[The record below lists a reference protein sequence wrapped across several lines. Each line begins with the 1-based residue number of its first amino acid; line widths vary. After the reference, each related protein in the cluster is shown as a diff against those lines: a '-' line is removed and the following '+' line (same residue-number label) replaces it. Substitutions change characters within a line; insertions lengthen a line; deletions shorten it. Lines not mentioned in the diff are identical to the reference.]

1 MWFIPLFRALTHVV
15 VDNDYTL
22 KSGPV
27 TVMREAESPLEG
39 MPSSILVVLAFGCLA
54 LAAAVAGL
62 TLGLMSLD
70 STALDIVMQS
80 SDPTQAAAA
89 RAIKPIREQGNLLLV
104 TLLLTNT
111 LAAELLPLVL
121 EALYPGGYFSLIV
134 SVFSLMLFGE
144 MIPQAV
150 FSRHPLYFG
159 QKLIGFVRILRFIM
173 YPISAP
179 IAFALDY
186 LLGEELGTIYNR
198 DELKGLIDVHANNKI
213 LTQDETTILKA
224 ALEFS
229 LKTVDQILTPAK
241 NVFKL
246 SIDTKL
252 DRDTLLR
259 ILRSGHSRIPL
270 YDSSPNDVVCLL
282 LVKQLLLVNPEDGMP
297 IRALISSRASSHK
310 IRVAPAV
317 ECSADTHIP
326 DLLNEFQTGRTHMA
340 VIYDD
345 VKKPL
350 EEREFLGI
358 VSIEDIIEEILQ
370 EEIIDETDIFIDNVS
385 RTPVLVRNTEGH
397 LVRAKALS
405 ANPPARSDMPSAS
418 ESLRIKEI
426 DVHAL
431 RAPLQ
436 RNPSTDGKTISARN
450 FELPQS
456 TNANDGSVSISD
468 FANRLSSD
476 AKGGDQSA
484 FDSGDHQNASN
495 SGEIAPDPSS
505 NLADDSLNRA
515 HSGPLFRSS
524 SIKPAESSTA
534 GRSMMSLLG
543 DDDNILPEDLARAQ
557 KLNKKVFSPRASDRV
572 KVRPLPLDASAE
584 RAEIPQRLRLRSNKR
599 SETDE
604 TTLASTPTLRLS
616 YGSIDGSSSRSRT
629 TTVDGDGDVE
639 KGQS

>member
-1 MWFIPLFRALTHVV
+1 MWFIPLLRALANAV
-15 VDNDYTL
+15 VDEDTSA
-22 KSGPV
+22 KSGPWPLI
-27 TVMREAESPLEG
+27 READSPLEG
-39 MPSSILVVLAFGCLA
+39 MPSSILIVLAFGCLA

-80 SDPTQAAAA
+80 NNPAQAAAA
-89 RAIKPIREQGNLLLV
+89 RVIKPVREQGNLLLV

-159 QKLIGFVRILRFIM
+159 RKLIGFVRVLRFVM
-173 YPISAP
+173 YPIAAP
-179 IAFALDY
+179 IAYALDS

-213 LTQDETTILKA
+213 LTRDETTILKA

-246 SIDTKL
+246 SIDTRL
-252 DRDTLLR
+252 DRNVLLS

-270 YDSSPNDVVCLL
+270 YDQSPNDIVCLL
-282 LVKQLLLVNPEDGMP
+282 LVKQLLLVNPETDMP
-297 IRALISSRASSHK
+297 IRALISSRATSHK

-317 ECSADTHIP
+317 ECSANTHIP

-340 VIYDD
+340 LIYDD

-370 EEIIDETDIFIDNVS
+370 EEIIDETDMFIDNVS
-385 RTPVLVRNTEGH
+385 RTPVLVRNTEGQ

-405 ANPPARSDMPSAS
+405 ANPTAHPATPSAS

-426 DVHAL
+426 DVRAL

-436 RNPSTDGKTISARN
+436 RNPSRDGKGVTAASLA
-450 FELPQS
+450 PQ
-456 TNANDGSVSISD
+456 NANTTSMSFSD
-468 FANRLSSD
+468 FQNRLSSD
-476 AKGGDQSA
+476 AKEDDQSGINPGGA
-484 FDSGDHQNASN
+484 SAAKTSSVDSTMSAAQ
-495 SGEIAPDPSS
+495 
-505 NLADDSLNRA
+505 
-515 HSGPLFRSS
+515 SGPLLRS
-524 SIKPAESSTA
+524 PAKSAEVSTA

-543 DDDNILPEDLARAQ
+543 DDDNILPEDLAQAQ
-557 KLNKKVFSPRASDRV
+557 KMSKKVFTPRATDKV
-572 KVRPLPLDASAE
+572 KVRPLPLDASSE
-584 RAEIPQRLRLRSNKR
+584 REEIPARLRRRGSKKAMN
-599 SETDE
+599 EATPA
-604 TTLASTPTLRLS
+604 TTPVPKQG
-616 YGSIDGSSSRSRT
+616 YGSINDDGVSLSHNAT
-629 TTVDGDGDVE
+629 NADEDVE
-639 KGQS
+639 KGQN